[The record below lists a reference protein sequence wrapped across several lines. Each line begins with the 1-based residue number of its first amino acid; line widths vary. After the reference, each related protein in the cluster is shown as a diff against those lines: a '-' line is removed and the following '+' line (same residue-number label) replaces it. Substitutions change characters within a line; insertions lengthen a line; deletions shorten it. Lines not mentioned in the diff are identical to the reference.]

1 MSDIKMERVSPHWAT
16 DAQAEYEKG
25 VDRMQALDGAWV
37 ALQKEPYVVPDSAQG
52 MPAKAFW
59 GSVLN
64 NGEIHLATDSQ
75 GILAIHILSGIRWGL
90 WASWEAAVP
99 PKRRQNPAVLESAH
113 RVIEYCFAPSGLGL
127 LKLKA
132 VVHPENTGAIHYLL
146 KLGFKKRAILP
157 NEASFKDQP
166 STMILWELDN
176 PFLKVDDVQ
185 PEPDTE
191 EEEDVWNTA
200 AGDELAEP
208 DANVPSG
215 DSNSPY
221 EYEPVPDP
229 WSVLQR
235 VTDSQLS
242 MAGAANS
249 VGANAGGSPSRVPAP
264 RRAKNYWES

>member
-1 MSDIKMERVSPHWAT
+1 MSDIKMERVSPHWAA

-25 VDRMQALDGAWV
+25 IARMRALDGAWI
-37 ALQKEPYVVPDSAQG
+37 ALQKEPHVVPDSAQG
-52 MPAKAFW
+52 MPAEKFW
-59 GSVLN
+59 GGVLN
-64 NGEIHLATDSQ
+64 SGEVHIATDSQ
-75 GILAIHILSGIRWGL
+75 GMLALHILSGIRWGL

-99 PKRRQNPAVLESAH
+99 PKRRQSPAVLESAH
-113 RVIEYCFAPSGLGL
+113 QVIEYCFAPGGLGL

-132 VVHPENTGAIHYLL
+132 VVHPENTGAIHYLM
-146 KLGFKKRAILP
+146 KLGFKKRATLP
-157 NEASFKDQP
+157 NEASFKEQP

-176 PFLKVDDVQ
+176 PLLKVDDLK
-185 PEPDTE
+185 PEPAAE
-191 EEEDVWNTA
+191 EDDDVWNATA
-200 AGDELAEP
+200 GNELAEH
-208 DANVPSG
+208 DANGSG
-215 DSNSPY
+215 GDTNSPY
-221 EYEPVPDP
+221 EYEPVPEP